1 MGGQSY
7 EPPPGQYARPRGR
20 SPWPWIVGGLACGCL
35 LVVLVVVLM
44 LLGLVPALYFWS
56 MTPEGEPSEAPQVL
70 PEGVELGAPETE
82 PEPSGEEDVPE
93 IYQPGEEVA
102 KEAALMDTPDWVA
115 KVVEHS
121 SDWQSV
127 TVWVGPPQSE
137 FVAAVRLQWNDE
149 LDCYEVAGTEEIPYP

>member
-1 MGGQSY
+1 MGAESY
-7 EPPPGQYARPRGR
+7 GPPPGQYAPPKGR
-20 SPWPWIVGGLACGCL
+20 SPWLWIGGCLACGCV

-56 MTPEGEPSEAPQVL
+56 ATPEVEPSEPAQVF
-70 PEGVELGAPETE
+70 PEDVELGAPQTE
-82 PEPSGEEDVPE
+82 AEPSGEEDVPD

-121 SDWQSV
+121 SDWKSV

-149 LDCYEVAGTEEIPYP
+149 IDCYEVAGTEEIPYP